1 MKDIARRLVSTPIE
15 EEMKRSYIDY
25 SMSVIVSRALPDV
38 RDGLKPVQRRIIY
51 SMDELGV
58 RHDKPHKK
66 SARLVGEAMGKYHPH
81 GDSAIYDALVRMAQ
95 PFNMRYPLVDGHG
108 NFGSVD
114 GDSPAAMRYTEA
126 RLTAIAEE
134 LLVDLDKE
142 TVDFVPNFDD
152 SLKEPAVLPSR
163 IPNLMVNG
171 SAGIAVGM
179 ATNIPPHN
187 LGETVDALIALI
199 DNPELGPLD
208 LMEYIKAPDFPTGG
222 LIVGLGPVRSLYTT
236 GRGVMKL
243 RAKTRIERDKKNGKQ
258 WIVVDEL
265 PYQVNKAR
273 LIENIADL
281 VRDKKIQ
288 GVTDLRDES
297 DKSGLRVVI
306 EVRKDVEAKVVL
318 NQLFKHT
325 TLETSFGG
333 IMLAL
338 VNGRPEVLD
347 LRAMLSHYISH
358 REEVVTRRT
367 RYELRKAEERAHI
380 LAGLE
385 IALANLDEVIA
396 IIRSSQNGE
405 EARNRLM
412 ERFVLDEIQA
422 KAILDMRLERLTGL
436 ERDKIIEERR
446 ALLKEIEYLRAVLGS
461 EKMILGIVKKELE
474 DVKKKY
480 ADPRRTRILAKAE
493 EISEEELIIEQEVSV
508 ILTGMGYIK
517 RMPLNIYRS
526 QRRGGLGATAMQTRD
541 EDWVEKVVS
550 TTTRESLLLFT
561 SHGKAYWLKVFE
573 IPEAGKQAKGHLMSR
588 LIALD
593 KGERVT
599 ALIPVPAKPETAGDL
614 FFVTKQGMC
623 KRTPFSEY
631 LTQRKTGLRAIN
643 LRTGDSLILARLAQD
658 GDEVLI
664 GTSFGKALR
673 MKVDDVRTMGRT
685 ATGVIGIRLAKG
697 DYVVGAD
704 PVTPDAKVL
713 LVSEYGY
720 GKITKV
726 GGFPLQG
733 RGGKGVIAL
742 KVSEKSGPLAIM
754 RLVSPQDEEA
764 LLITAEGVAIRIDL
778 SEIKVAR
785 RATLGVR
792 LMKIEPNDR
801 LSACSILEGE

>member
-1 MKDIARRLVSTPIE
+1 MTDIARRLVSTPIE

-163 IPNLMVNG
+163 IPNLMING

-199 DNPELGPLD
+199 DNPDLGPLD
-208 LMEYIKAPDFPTGG
+208 LMQYIKGPDFPTGG
-222 LIVGLGPVRSLYTT
+222 LIVGLGPVKSLYTT

-243 RAKTRIERDKKNGKQ
+243 RAKTRIEKDKKNGKH

-273 LIENIADL
+273 LIENIARL
-281 VRDKKIQ
+281 VREKRVQ
-288 GVTDLRDES
+288 GITDLRDES

-306 EVRKDVEAKVVL
+306 EVRKDVEARVVL

-347 LRAMLSHYISH
+347 LKGMLSHYISH

-396 IIRSSQNGE
+396 IIRSSRNGE
-405 EARNRLM
+405 EARRKLI
-412 ERFVLDEIQA
+412 ERFLLDEIQA
-422 KAILDMRLERLTGL
+422 KAILDMRLERLTSL
-436 ERDKIIEERR
+436 EREKIIEERR
-446 ALLKEIEYLRAVLGS
+446 ALLKEIEYFKAVLAS

-474 DVKKKY
+474 DVKNRY
-480 ADPRRTRILAKAE
+480 AEARRTRIQAKAE
-493 EISEEELIIEQEVSV
+493 DISEEELIIEQEVSV

-517 RMPLNIYRS
+517 RMPLNAYRS

-541 EDWVEKVVS
+541 EDWVDKVVS
-550 TTTRESLLLFT
+550 TTTRESLMLFT
-561 SHGKAYWLKVFE
+561 SHGKAYWLRVFE
-573 IPEAGKQAKGHLMSR
+573 IPEAGKQAKGYLISR

-599 ALIPVPAKPETAGDL
+599 ALIPVPENPETAGDL
-614 FFVTKQGMC
+614 FFVTRQGMC

-631 LTQRKTGLRAIN
+631 MTRRKTGLRAIN
-643 LRTGDSLILARLAQD
+643 LRAGDSLILTRLAQD

-664 GTSFGKALR
+664 ATSFGKALR
-673 MKVDDVRTMGRT
+673 MKVDDVRPMGRT
-685 ATGVIGIRLAKG
+685 ATGVIGIRLVKG
-697 DYVVGAD
+697 DYVIGSD
-704 PVTPDAKVL
+704 PVTPDSKVL

-726 GGFPLQG
+726 SGFPLQG
-733 RGGKGVIAL
+733 RGGRGVIAL
-742 KVSEKSGPLAIM
+742 RVSDKSGPLAIM

-778 SEIKVAR
+778 SEVKVAR
-785 RATLGVR
+785 RTTLGVR
-792 LMKIEPNDR
+792 LMKIEPTDR

>member
-1 MKDIARRLVSTPIE
+1 MTDIARRLVSTPIE

-126 RLTAIAEE
+126 RLTAVAEE

-208 LMEYIKAPDFPTGG
+208 LMEYVKGPDFPTGG
-222 LIVGLGPVRSLYTT
+222 LVVGLAPVRSLYTT
-236 GRGVMKL
+236 GRGVLKL

-273 LIENIADL
+273 LIENIANL

-297 DKSGLRVVI
+297 DKNGLRVVI

-347 LRAMLSHYISH
+347 LKGMLSHYISH

-367 RYELRKAEERAHI
+367 KYELRKAEEKAHI

-396 IIRSSQNGE
+396 IIRSSKNGE

-436 ERDKIIEERR
+436 ERDKIIAERR

-474 DVKKKY
+474 DVKKSY
-480 ADPRRTRILAKAE
+480 ADPRRTRILANAE

-526 QRRGGLGATAMQTRD
+526 QRRGGLGATAMQTRE

-588 LIALD
+588 LISLD

-599 ALIPVPAKPETAGDL
+599 ALIPVPAKPEKAGDL
-614 FFVTKQGMC
+614 FFVTSRGMC

-643 LRTGDSLILARLAQD
+643 LREGDSLILTRLAQD

-673 MKVDDVRTMGRT
+673 MKVDDVRSMGRT

-704 PVTPDAKVL
+704 PVTPDEKVL
-713 LVSEYGY
+713 LVSEFGY

-726 GGFPLQG
+726 GDFPLQG

-742 KVSEKSGPLAIM
+742 KVSPKSGPLAIM
-754 RLVSPQDEEA
+754 RLVSPQDDQA

-792 LMKIEPNDR
+792 LMKIELNDR

>member
-1 MKDIARRLVSTPIE
+1 MTDIARRLVSTPIE

-152 SLKEPAVLPSR
+152 SLKVPAVLPSR

>member
-1 MKDIARRLVSTPIE
+1 
-15 EEMKRSYIDY
+15 
-25 SMSVIVSRALPDV
+25 
-38 RDGLKPVQRRIIY
+38 
-51 SMDELGV
+51 
-58 RHDKPHKK
+58 
-66 SARLVGEAMGKYHPH
+66 
-81 GDSAIYDALVRMAQ
+81 
-95 PFNMRYPLVDGHG
+95 
-108 NFGSVD
+108 
-114 GDSPAAMRYTEA
+114 
-126 RLTAIAEE
+126 
-134 LLVDLDKE
+134 
-142 TVDFVPNFDD
+142 
-152 SLKEPAVLPSR
+152 
-163 IPNLMVNG
+163 
-171 SAGIAVGM
+171 
-179 ATNIPPHN
+179 
-187 LGETVDALIALI
+187 
-199 DNPELGPLD
+199 
-208 LMEYIKAPDFPTGG
+208 
-222 LIVGLGPVRSLYTT
+222 
-236 GRGVMKL
+236 
-243 RAKTRIERDKKNGKQ
+243 
-258 WIVVDEL
+258 
-265 PYQVNKAR
+265 
-273 LIENIADL
+273 
-281 VRDKKIQ
+281 
-288 GVTDLRDES
+288 
-297 DKSGLRVVI
+297 
-306 EVRKDVEAKVVL
+306 
-318 NQLFKHT
+318 
-325 TLETSFGG
+325 
-333 IMLAL
+333 
-338 VNGRPEVLD
+338 
-347 LRAMLSHYISH
+347 
-358 REEVVTRRT
+358 
-367 RYELRKAEERAHI
+367 
-380 LAGLE
+380 
-385 IALANLDEVIA
+385 
-396 IIRSSQNGE
+396 
-405 EARNRLM
+405 M

-733 RGGKGVIAL
+733 RGERSHCPQGFRKERA
-742 KVSEKSGPLAIM
+742 SGYYAIGFAP
-754 RLVSPQDEEA
+754 R
-764 LLITAEGVAIRIDL
+764 
-778 SEIKVAR
+778 
-785 RATLGVR
+785 
-792 LMKIEPNDR
+792 
-801 LSACSILEGE
+801 

>member
-1 MKDIARRLVSTPIE
+1 MTDIARRLVSTPIE

-493 EISEEELIIEQEVSV
+493 EISEEELIIDQEVSV

>member
-1 MKDIARRLVSTPIE
+1 MTDIARRLVSTPIE

-95 PFNMRYPLVDGHG
+95 SFNMRYPLVDGHG

>member
-1 MKDIARRLVSTPIE
+1 MTDIARRLVSTPIE

>member
-1 MKDIARRLVSTPIE
+1 
-15 EEMKRSYIDY
+15 
-25 SMSVIVSRALPDV
+25 
-38 RDGLKPVQRRIIY
+38 
-51 SMDELGV
+51 
-58 RHDKPHKK
+58 
-66 SARLVGEAMGKYHPH
+66 
-81 GDSAIYDALVRMAQ
+81 MAQ

-333 IMLAL
+333 IMLAP

-526 QRRGGLGATAMQTRD
+526 QRRGGLGAGNNYTHG
-541 EDWVEKVVS
+541 VV
-550 TTTRESLLLFT
+550 
-561 SHGKAYWLKVFE
+561 
-573 IPEAGKQAKGHLMSR
+573 
-588 LIALD
+588 
-593 KGERVT
+593 
-599 ALIPVPAKPETAGDL
+599 
-614 FFVTKQGMC
+614 
-623 KRTPFSEY
+623 
-631 LTQRKTGLRAIN
+631 
-643 LRTGDSLILARLAQD
+643 
-658 GDEVLI
+658 
-664 GTSFGKALR
+664 
-673 MKVDDVRTMGRT
+673 DVRPFHFFFYR
-685 ATGVIGIRLAKG
+685 
-697 DYVVGAD
+697 
-704 PVTPDAKVL
+704 
-713 LVSEYGY
+713 
-720 GKITKV
+720 
-726 GGFPLQG
+726 
-733 RGGKGVIAL
+733 
-742 KVSEKSGPLAIM
+742 
-754 RLVSPQDEEA
+754 
-764 LLITAEGVAIRIDL
+764 
-778 SEIKVAR
+778 
-785 RATLGVR
+785 
-792 LMKIEPNDR
+792 
-801 LSACSILEGE
+801 C

>member
-1 MKDIARRLVSTPIE
+1 MTDVARKLVSTPIE

-51 SMDELGV
+51 SMDELGT

-81 GDSAIYDALVRMAQ
+81 GDSAIYDALARMAQ

-126 RLTAIAEE
+126 RLTALAEE
-134 LLVDLDKE
+134 LLKDLGKE
-142 TVDFVPNFDD
+142 TVDFAPNFDD
-152 SLKEPAVLPSR
+152 TLKEPTVLPSR

-171 SAGIAVGM
+171 SSGIAVGM

-199 DNPELGPLD
+199 DNPDLNSLD
-208 LMEYIKAPDFPTGG
+208 LMEYIKGPDFPTGG
-222 LIVGLGPVRSLYTT
+222 TIVGLEPVKSLYAT
-236 GRGVMKL
+236 GRGIMKV
-243 RAKTRIERDKKNGKQ
+243 RARASIEKEKNGKQ
-258 WIVVDEL
+258 RIVVDEL
-265 PYQVNKAR
+265 PYQVNKSR
-273 LIENIADL
+273 LIKNIADL
-281 VRDKKIQ
+281 VRDKRVQ

-297 DKSGLRVVI
+297 DKSGLRIVI
-306 EVRKDVEAKVVL
+306 DVRKDVQAKVVL
-318 NQLFKHT
+318 NQLFKYT
-325 TLETSFGG
+325 ALETSFGG

-347 LRAMLSHYISH
+347 LKGMLSNYIMH
-358 REEVVTRRT
+358 REEVITRRT

-396 IIRSSQNGE
+396 IIRSSRNGE

-412 ERFVLDEIQA
+412 ERFLLDEIQA

-474 DVKKKY
+474 DVKGTY
-480 ADPRRTRILAKAE
+480 ADPRRTRIVAHSA

-517 RMPLNIYRS
+517 RMPLNTYRS

-550 TTTRESLLLFT
+550 TTTRDSLVLFT
-561 SHGKAYWLKVFE
+561 THGKAYWLRVFE
-573 IPEAGKQAKGHLMSR
+573 IPEAGKQAKGHLVSR
-588 LIALD
+588 LISLE
-593 KGERVT
+593 KNERVT
-599 ALIPVPAKPETAGDL
+599 ALIPAPQDLEEAGDL
-614 FFVTKQGMC
+614 FFVTKKGMC
-623 KRTPFSEY
+623 KRTPFAEY
-631 LTQRKTGLRAIN
+631 LTRRKKGLRAIN
-643 LRTGDSLILARLAQD
+643 LREGDSLILARLAQD
-658 GDEVLI
+658 GDEILI
-664 GTSFGKALR
+664 ATHFGKAIR
-673 MKVDDVRTMGRT
+673 MRVGDVRPMGRT
-685 ATGVIGIRLAKG
+685 ATGVIAIRLARG
-697 DYVVGAD
+697 DYVIGAD
-704 PVTPDAKVL
+704 PVSHDDKVL
-713 LVSEYGY
+713 LVSELGY
-720 GKITKV
+720 GKITNV
-726 GGFPLQG
+726 SDFPLQG
-733 RGGKGVIAL
+733 RGGRGVMAL
-742 KVSEKSGPLAIM
+742 RRSKKSGNMAIM
-754 RLVSPQDEEA
+754 RLVTPQDEDA
-764 LLITAEGVAIRIDL
+764 ILITAEGIAIRIKL
-778 SEIKVAR
+778 SEVKIAR
-785 RATLGVR
+785 RTTLGVR
-792 LMKIEPNDR
+792 LMKIEEPDR
-801 LSACSILEGE
+801 LSTCSFIEGE

>member
-1 MKDIARRLVSTPIE
+1 
-15 EEMKRSYIDY
+15 
-25 SMSVIVSRALPDV
+25 
-38 RDGLKPVQRRIIY
+38 
-51 SMDELGV
+51 
-58 RHDKPHKK
+58 
-66 SARLVGEAMGKYHPH
+66 
-81 GDSAIYDALVRMAQ
+81 
-95 PFNMRYPLVDGHG
+95 MRYPLVDGHG

-658 GDEVLI
+658 GDEVFI

-685 ATGVIGIRLAKG
+685 ATV
-697 DYVVGAD
+697 
-704 PVTPDAKVL
+704 
-713 LVSEYGY
+713 
-720 GKITKV
+720 
-726 GGFPLQG
+726 
-733 RGGKGVIAL
+733 
-742 KVSEKSGPLAIM
+742 
-754 RLVSPQDEEA
+754 
-764 LLITAEGVAIRIDL
+764 
-778 SEIKVAR
+778 
-785 RATLGVR
+785 
-792 LMKIEPNDR
+792 
-801 LSACSILEGE
+801 